1 MDIVW
6 EEILMRF
13 IYTPNR
19 TDIIVEH
26 EIMMLKEY
34 SKIISKYSDMFAQY
48 GCSLNVGCVWNNSL
62 KKNISNSRTSFQ
74 NGYACY
80 IYCDVLKDGNVLRYN
95 TYDGEADYY
104 EATVSWNISS
114 IERSFF
120 HLTVTLYSEIDGIH
134 DEIMQL
140 LKVVEAL

>member
-1 MDIVW
+1 MK
-6 EEILMRF
+6 F
-13 IYTPNR
+13 IYAPNR

-26 EIMMLKEY
+26 ETMMLKEY
-34 SKIISKYSDMFAQY
+34 SKIISNYSDIFAQY
-48 GCSLNVGCVWNNSL
+48 GCSLNVGYVWNNSL
-62 KKNISNSRTSFQ
+62 KKNISNSRISFQ

-80 IYCDVLKDGNVLRYN
+80 IYCDVLKEGNVLRYN

-114 IERSFF
+114 IEKSFF
-120 HLTVTLYSEIDGIH
+120 HLIVTLRSEMDSIH
-134 DEIMQL
+134 NEIMQL